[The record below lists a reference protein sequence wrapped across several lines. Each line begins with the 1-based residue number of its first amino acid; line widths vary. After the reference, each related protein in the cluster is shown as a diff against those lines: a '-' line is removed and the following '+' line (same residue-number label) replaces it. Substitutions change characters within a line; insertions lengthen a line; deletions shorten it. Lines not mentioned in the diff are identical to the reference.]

1 MEPLPQHIVDQM
13 DKLRLKMQKKQERK
27 TDLIEKNKMVV
38 QNPEFRI
45 TRHLARDQNIFDAHS
60 KKKQLE
66 TENYK
71 YKVMLTLK
79 WALIKE
85 KRKEFLVEAV
95 IRNKKRLFAE
105 WWIRSASNRQ
115 VMTQVY
121 SIFSEVRQKD

>member
-1 MEPLPQHIVDQM
+1 
-13 DKLRLKMQKKQERK
+13 MQKKQEKK

-45 TRHLARDQNIFDAHS
+45 TRHLARDQNMFEAHS
-60 KKKQLE
+60 KKQQLE

-121 SIFSEVRQKD
+121 TIFSEVRKKD

>member
-27 TDLIEKNKMVV
+27 TDLIEKNKMLV